1 MRLYLILI
9 FGFLLS
15 ACVVEK
21 GDVKI
26 DIKNRKSSHNT
37 SQINSANVSSISIVN
52 NQVIVNGNN
61 LNVVEGLKING
72 ASFNELFT
80 IESKSS
86 NQILANANRA
96 FSFDISKIFELVLSD
111 AYGSATFPIS
121 FDLPNG
127 SVTDLK
133 LNSMSAATG
142 QVLKFDGTKWTP
154 ATLSNSQ
161 IYLGTYNATSNT
173 PDLNAT
179 TPISGDYYIVT
190 TAGTFNLVNYEVG
203 DWIMHNG
210 LAWEKISNS
219 TNVVSAFNGRRGIVT
234 PAVGDY
240 SWSMLSNASGKI
252 TGSTL
257 AGIADVDLTGIGNN
271 KILKWD
277 AGNSKWIVA
286 DDLSGGGAGTVS
298 STEISDGTITN
309 VDIGAAAGITYSKL
323 TIAAGEI
330 PQDRIAGFS
339 SAISAIIEDAINDA
353 VTTNAPS
360 ENAVFDALATK
371 LNLGGGTM
379 TGALGVLAIPVG
391 DYEAIPKKYVDDQ
404 ITATTTSL
412 SSSITTSA
420 SGKVS
425 KTGDTM
431 SGVLTLN
438 NAATT
443 GEIHF
448 SELASSGAKYSGFKA
463 PDTLAATLVYTLPS
477 AAPTAGQVLSSNAAG
492 VTSWLSIPSAP
503 VSSVHGRTG
512 AVVAVA
518 GDYNAAHI
526 TNTPAGNIAAT
537 NVQSAL
543 NELDTEKQSIASLA
557 TDVRAIT
564 LSGLS
569 IASSGI
575 IAAGDSLLASL
586 GNLQKQISDLAL
598 SAVGGDLSGNLP
610 NPKVVK
616 IQTIPVS
623 ATAPTS
629 GNFFK
634 YDGSNWLG
642 SPITIGDIKSLSV
655 GNLFPASACAAN
667 QTLSYALLV
676 DAFTCVNID
685 SLDAS
690 KITTGTI
697 ADALLP
703 ASAKYWAAA
712 TGGINYAGGNVGI
725 GTTTPGA
732 KLEVSGNAYV
742 TGQIRTFGNYP
753 CTGYTDCD
761 LVVGDATTNRH
772 DSSISIVSATSA
784 AKLKASGN
792 TLSLVNWTD
801 SDIWT
806 FKTNSGIFTGNVGI
820 GSTTPAIYTP
830 ASGPNRRFLTITGN
844 TSTGTADGAGIVE
857 FATAATDADGVVN
870 GGMQWSDSNLLST
883 DKRYA
888 SILSL
893 RSGVTANNRGSSIA
907 FYTKADNAS
916 GMNNRMTIDNAGN
929 VGIGTT
935 NPTTALH
942 VVGGSIYSQNDAN
955 SGSTIAALTAGAADA
970 NGGHAGIGVNS
981 IANAVDYGYGMS
993 RIDLTKSGWL
1003 LAGRNANAANE
1014 ANDFFAL
1021 KYTNVAGIT
1030 SEYFRVLA
1038 NGNVGIGT
1046 TAPAAKLEIAG
1057 SSGSTLK
1064 VVDGNQAA
1072 GKVLTSDAN
1081 GQASWQ
1087 HSGGLSNITGTV
1099 VGGGVGAAA
1108 VTDAGYQDYF
1118 GGPYSLSLPSAGT
1131 YFISSQVFY
1140 SWTTGCGDIYT
1151 HWSGSNIVNASMDGK
1166 WQACGNSG
1174 VSTWNTY
1181 TFVITVSAAT
1191 TLTAKYQW
1199 TNSGTSGTALF
1210 SGAHFVRIGQ

>member
-1 MRLYLILI
+1 MRLFLILI
-9 FGFLLS
+9 FGFLFS

-26 DIKNRKSSHNT
+26 DIKNRKSSHAT

-61 LNVVEGLKING
+61 LNVVAGLKING

-86 NQILANANRA
+86 SQIVANANRA

-111 AYGSATFPIS
+111 AYGSAAFPIS

-142 QVLKFDGTKWTP
+142 QVLKFDGTKWSP
-154 ATLSNSQ
+154 ANLSNSQ
-161 IYLGTYNATSNT
+161 IYLGTYDATSNA

-277 AGNSKWIVA
+277 AGNSKWVVA

-353 VTTNAPS
+353 VTTKAPS

-438 NAATT
+438 NASTS

-463 PDTLAATLVYTLPS
+463 PDTLAATLIYTLPS
-477 AAPTAGQVLSSNAAG
+477 VVPTAGQVLSSSATG
-492 VTSWLSIPSAP
+492 EMSWLSIPSAP

-518 GDYNAAHI
+518 GDYNATHI

-557 TDVRAIT
+557 TDVRAVT

-575 IAAGDSLLASL
+575 IAAGDSFLSAF

-598 SAVGGDLSGNLP
+598 STVGGDLSGNLP

-667 QTLSYALLV
+667 QSLSYALLV

-685 SLDAS
+685 SLDAA

-712 TGGINYAGGNVGI
+712 TGGINYAGGKVGIGTTSPLALIHGESSSTHAGMRLASPTSFNSYLDFFNNGVKKANIYWNGSNSTFQINDTGTTSTIINGAGGNVGI
-725 GTTTPGA
+725 GTITPTTTLDILGTLNASGATTLGSTLNQAGITTWGTSSSLSNADVVAGNKLLLTLPPGNFQGTVKVFTSRGA
-732 KLEVSGNAYV
+732 NDTSAPNYAVATFKVARTGGSTGTYARFFVTEALIESTVVSFTWYFDDVSGNSYLRFGQSANTYSFNVSTELTQGAAPSAFAVDAGVIPAGVV
-742 TGQIRTFGNYP
+742 TAPLY
-753 CTGYTDCD
+753 
-761 LVVGDATTNRH
+761 
-772 DSSISIVSATSA
+772 
-784 AKLKASGN
+784 
-792 TLSLVNWTD
+792 
-801 SDIWT
+801 
-806 FKTNSGIFTGNVGI
+806 
-820 GSTTPAIYTP
+820 
-830 ASGPNRRFLTITGN
+830 TIT
-844 TSTGTADGAGIVE
+844 SVSS
-857 FATAATDADGVVN
+857 
-870 GGMQWSDSNLLST
+870 GGLS
-883 DKRYA
+883 
-888 SILSL
+888 I
-893 RSGVTANNRGSSIA
+893 GG
-907 FYTKADNAS
+907 
-916 GMNNRMTIDNAGN
+916 GN

-935 NPTTALH
+935 VP
-942 VVGGSIYSQNDAN
+942 S
-955 SGSTIAALTAGAADA
+955 
-970 NGGHAGIGVNS
+970 
-981 IANAVDYGYGMS
+981 
-993 RIDLTKSGWL
+993 
-1003 LAGRNANAANE
+1003 
-1014 ANDFFAL
+1014 
-1021 KYTNVAGIT
+1021 
-1030 SEYFRVLA
+1030 
-1038 NGNVGIGT
+1038 
-1046 TAPAAKLEIAG
+1046 AKLEIAG

-1087 HSGGLSNITGTV
+1087 HNGGLANITGTV
-1099 VGGGVGAAA
+1099 GGGTGAAA
-1108 VTDAGYQDYF
+1108 VTNAGYQDYF

-1131 YFISSQVFY
+1131 YFISSQVYY
-1140 SWTTGCGDIYT
+1140 SWTSGCGDIYT

-1199 TNSGTSGTALF
+1199 TNTGTSGTAQF

>member
-1 MRLYLILI
+1 MRLFLILI
-9 FGFLLS
+9 FGFLFS

-26 DIKNRKSSHNT
+26 DIKNRKSSHAT

-61 LNVVEGLKING
+61 LNVVAGLKIDG

-86 NQILANANRA
+86 SQIVANANRA

-111 AYGSATFPIS
+111 AYGSAAFPIS

-142 QVLKFDGTKWTP
+142 QVLKFDGVKWTP

-161 IYLGTYNATSNT
+161 IYLGTYDATSNA

-210 LAWEKISNS
+210 SAWEKISNS

-277 AGNSKWIVA
+277 AGNSKWVVA

-353 VTTNAPS
+353 VTTKAPS

-391 DYEAIPKKYVDDQ
+391 DYEAIPKKYVDDE

-448 SELASSGAKYSGFKA
+448 SELASSGTKYSGFKA
-463 PDTLAATLVYTLPS
+463 PDTLAATLIYILPS
-477 AAPTAGQVLSSNAAG
+477 AVPIAGQVLSSSATG
-492 VTSWLSIPSAP
+492 EMSWLSIPSAP

-557 TDVRAIT
+557 TDVRAVT

-575 IAAGDSLLASL
+575 IAAGDSLLSAF

-598 SAVGGDLSGNLP
+598 STVGGDLSGNLP

-703 ASAKYWAAA
+703 SSAKYWAAA
-712 TGGINYAGGNVGI
+712 TGGINYAGGKVGIGTTSPSNLLTIAGATNPGLDIKQTVGSNWRIYSDGGFAIRDASNGVDALRFSAGLGTTLYGVGGAPVITIPNASTNVGIGTITPTTTLDILGTLNASGATTLGSTLNQAGITTWGTSSSLGNADVVAGNKLLLTLPPGNFQGTVKVYTSRGANDTSAPNYALATFKVARTGGATGTYARFFVTEALIESTVVSYTWYFDDVSGNSYLRFGQSANSYSFNVSTELTQGAAPSAFAVDAGAIPAGVVTAPLYTLTSISSGGLSIGGGNVGI
-725 GTTTPGA
+725 GTTTP
-732 KLEVSGNAYV
+732 
-742 TGQIRTFGNYP
+742 
-753 CTGYTDCD
+753 
-761 LVVGDATTNRH
+761 
-772 DSSISIVSATSA
+772 
-784 AKLKASGN
+784 
-792 TLSLVNWTD
+792 
-801 SDIWT
+801 
-806 FKTNSGIFTGNVGI
+806 
-820 GSTTPAIYTP
+820 
-830 ASGPNRRFLTITGN
+830 
-844 TSTGTADGAGIVE
+844 
-857 FATAATDADGVVN
+857 
-870 GGMQWSDSNLLST
+870 
-883 DKRYA
+883 
-888 SILSL
+888 
-893 RSGVTANNRGSSIA
+893 
-907 FYTKADNAS
+907 
-916 GMNNRMTIDNAGN
+916 
-929 VGIGTT
+929 
-935 NPTTALH
+935 
-942 VVGGSIYSQNDAN
+942 
-955 SGSTIAALTAGAADA
+955 
-970 NGGHAGIGVNS
+970 
-981 IANAVDYGYGMS
+981 
-993 RIDLTKSGWL
+993 
-1003 LAGRNANAANE
+1003 
-1014 ANDFFAL
+1014 
-1021 KYTNVAGIT
+1021 
-1030 SEYFRVLA
+1030 
-1038 NGNVGIGT
+1038 
-1046 TAPAAKLEIAG
+1046 AAKLEIAG
-1057 SSGSTLK
+1057 NSGSTLK

-1087 HSGGLSNITGTV
+1087 HNGGLANITGTV
-1099 VGGGVGAAA
+1099 VGGGTGAAA

-1140 SWTTGCGDIYT
+1140 SWTAGCGDIYT

-1199 TNSGTSGTALF
+1199 TNSGTSGTAQF

>member
-1 MRLYLILI
+1 MRLFLILI

-26 DIKNRKSSHNT
+26 DIKNRKSSHTT

-61 LNVVEGLKING
+61 LNVVAGLKING
-72 ASFNELFT
+72 TSFNELFT

-86 NQILANANRA
+86 SQIVANANRA
-96 FSFDISKIFELVLSD
+96 FSFDLSKIFELVLSD
-111 AYGSATFPIS
+111 AYGSAAFPIS

-142 QVLKFDGTKWTP
+142 QVLKFDGVKWTP
-154 ATLSNSQ
+154 ANLSNSQ
-161 IYLGTYNATSNT
+161 IYLGTYDATSNA

-277 AGNSKWIVA
+277 EGNSKWVVA

-353 VTTNAPS
+353 VTTKAPS

-412 SSSITTSA
+412 STSITTSA

-448 SELASSGAKYSGFKA
+448 NELASSGAKYSGFKA

-477 AAPTAGQVLSSNAAG
+477 AVPTAGQVLSSNAAG

-518 GDYNAAHI
+518 GDYNAAQI
-526 TNTPAGNIAAT
+526 TNAPAGSIAAT

-543 NELDTEKQSIASLA
+543 SELDTEKQSIASLA
-557 TDVRAIT
+557 TDVRAVT

-575 IAAGDSLLASL
+575 IAAGDTLLSSL

-598 SAVGGDLSGNLP
+598 STVGGDLSGNLP

-703 ASAKYWAAA
+703 SSAKYWAAA

-753 CTGYTDCD
+753 CSGYTDCD

-792 TLSLVNWTD
+792 ILSLVNWTD

-830 ASGPNRRFLTITGN
+830 GSGPNRRFLTITGN
-844 TSTGTADGAGIVE
+844 TSTGTGDGAGIVE

-870 GGMQWSDSNLLST
+870 GGVQWSDSNLLST

-935 NPTTALH
+935 TPNYGLSLGTEVTGNSSKNKIALLESTT
-942 VVGGSIYSQNDAN
+942 GNYF
-955 SGSTIAALTAGAADA
+955 
-970 NGGHAGIGVNS
+970 
-981 IANAVDYGYGMS
+981 YG
-993 RIDLTKSGWL
+993 L
-1003 LAGRNANAANE
+1003 
-1014 ANDFFAL
+1014 
-1021 KYTNVAGIT
+1021 GIT
-1030 SEYFRVLA
+1030 NPDAVSS
-1038 NGNVGIGT
+1038 NGDEGLGLWGGTETSVPWNGATGTPADLFIKRGTGHVGIGT
-1046 TAPAAKLEIAG
+1046 TSPTAKLEIAG
-1057 SSGSTLK
+1057 NSGSTLK

-1087 HSGGLSNITGTV
+1087 HNGGLANITGTV
-1099 VGGGVGAAA
+1099 VGGGTGAAA

-1140 SWTTGCGDIYT
+1140 SWTAGCGDIYT

-1199 TNSGTSGTALF
+1199 TNSGTSGTAQF